1 MTDGAWGS
9 PRSDVERGWDMG
21 QVRGE
26 AWRGYLCPQR
36 EVYITHRQPLA
47 GPGLRAQEE
56 LGRTGA
62 LRIQRAGLP
71 QVCFLFFVLSQALP
85 WSRHCAGGHRHR
97 RVSKCVPLGA
107 CRVDIVI

>member
-1 MTDGAWGS
+1 MKRQPQLRRGQVDSRVGKEHMTDGAWGS
-9 PRSDVERGWDMG
+9 PGSEVGGGGQDMG
-21 QVRGE
+21 QARGE

-71 QVCFLFFVLSQALP
+71 QVCFLFFVLS
-85 WSRHCAGGHRHR
+85 
-97 RVSKCVPLGA
+97 
-107 CRVDIVI
+107 